1 MDKTNP
7 DNSGEFFD
15 QFLDDY
21 YAECDE
27 HLVSIRR
34 ALVLLEDD
42 IGAAAIDRPLLDG
55 LFRSFHTL
63 KGISGM
69 VGLTAAEQLAHHLE
83 SYLRELREGTLV
95 LSEPGFEALAA
106 GVSSLQAVINARRQ
120 DQPIPSVDEV
130 ADRLQTVSSAPVS
143 SAPQTPETPES
154 DVSITRWLVEFTPTA
169 ELAERGVNVN
179 SVRARL
185 QELGQLTQAK
195 PVVKGAGEI
204 AFEFIVA
211 TGADETALASLKADG
226 LTFKPAP
233 VEPATRTREAQ
244 VVPTIAP
251 ASVVRVDLDR
261 LDDLLRI
268 IGELVISRTRLE
280 DQLAELKRATP
291 ATVWRPLQ
299 ETSQNISR
307 QLKHLRESVMRVRLV
322 QIGETFERMTFV
334 VRDLARESGKKIIV
348 QLSGGQ
354 TEIDKYLVERIMDP
368 LMHLVRNAVSHGF
381 ERVAEREAQGKR
393 SEGLLSLSAMT
404 AGEKIII
411 KIADDG
417 RGIDR
422 NVVLERA
429 KAKGLSYGDAAVN
442 DSALLDL
449 ICSPGFSTRD
459 QADRES
465 GRGVGMDVVKRA
477 LEDLGGHLSM
487 TTKVGEGTAFTI
499 ELPLTLA
506 IAEAL
511 IVSVN
516 GQRFAVPQSAVREVL
531 EVESASTKVLENN
544 EIISYRG
551 RPLPLLRL
559 ARVFEMDSQRGAAFH
574 VLVIGEDSNAVGLA
588 VDRILGQREIV
599 VRAIK
604 DPLAQTKGIA
614 GATELGDQRV
624 VLILDIGALRQFALK
639 SRH

>member
-1 MDKTNP
+1 
-7 DNSGEFFD
+7 
-15 QFLDDY
+15 
-21 YAECDE
+21 
-27 HLVSIRR
+27 
-34 ALVLLEDD
+34 
-42 IGAAAIDRPLLDG
+42 
-55 LFRSFHTL
+55 
-63 KGISGM
+63 
-69 VGLTAAEQLAHHLE
+69 
-83 SYLRELREGTLV
+83 
-95 LSEPGFEALAA
+95 
-106 GVSSLQAVINARRQ
+106 
-120 DQPIPSVDEV
+120 
-130 ADRLQTVSSAPVS
+130 
-143 SAPQTPETPES
+143 
-154 DVSITRWLVEFTPTA
+154 
-169 ELAERGVNVN
+169 
-179 SVRARL
+179 
-185 QELGQLTQAK
+185 
-195 PVVKGAGEI
+195 
-204 AFEFIVA
+204 
-211 TGADETALASLKADG
+211 
-226 LTFKPAP
+226 
-233 VEPATRTREAQ
+233 
-244 VVPTIAP
+244 
-251 ASVVRVDLDR
+251 
-261 LDDLLRI
+261 
-268 IGELVISRTRLE
+268 
-280 DQLAELKRATP
+280 
-291 ATVWRPLQ
+291 
-299 ETSQNISR
+299 
-307 QLKHLRESVMRVRLV
+307 
-322 QIGETFERMTFV
+322 
-334 VRDLARESGKKIIV
+334 
-348 QLSGGQ
+348 
-354 TEIDKYLVERIMDP
+354 
-368 LMHLVRNAVSHGF
+368 
-381 ERVAEREAQGKR
+381 
-393 SEGLLSLSAMT
+393 MT

-411 KIADDG
+411 KIVDDG

-422 NVVLERA
+422 NVVLKRA

-449 ICSPGFSTRD
+449 ICSPGFSPRD
-459 QADRES
+459 EADRES

-551 RPLPLLRL
+551 RPLPLLPL

-599 VRAIK
+599 GRAIK